1 MMTNDAALVSCRK
14 RLVGV
19 CFCALPGYTNAM
31 RLLMALIFC
40 RKRLVRIF
48 FYVSERPVFVFQ
60 KRITLAAIKNTDKD
74 YSMKQFPIPIPILPS
89 VGRTFGQTQR
99 IMSPDAHLARLPE
112 RVVPFCKSLAQLG
125 QTPCSFVN
133 HLPNLGKRQKVST
146 AICPTWASAKKSV
159 QPFAQLGQAS
169 KFLHGSC
176 PTAGKPLH

>member
-19 CFCALPGYTNAM
+19 CFC
-31 RLLMALIFC
+31 
-40 RKRLVRIF
+40 
-48 FYVSERPVFVFQ
+48 VSDRSIFVFQ

>member
-1 MMTNDAALVSCRK
+1 MMTNDAAFVSCRK

-19 CFCALPGYTNAM
+19 CFCASD
-31 RLLMALIFC
+31 RSI
-40 RKRLVRIF
+40 
-48 FYVSERPVFVFQ
+48 FVFQ

-74 YSMKQFPIPIPILPS
+74 YSMKQLLIHFPILPLF
-89 VGRTFGQTQR
+89 GRTFGQTQR
-99 IMSPDAHLARLPE
+99 IMSTDAHLARLPE
-112 RVVPFCKSLAQLG
+112 RVVSFCKSLAQLG

-159 QPFAQLGQAS
+159 QPFAQLGQAP
-169 KFLHGSC
+169 KFLHGLC

>member
-1 MMTNDAALVSCRK
+1 
-14 RLVGV
+14 
-19 CFCALPGYTNAM
+19 M

>member
-1 MMTNDAALVSCRK
+1 MMTNDAAFVSCRK

-19 CFCALPGYTNAM
+19 CFC
-31 RLLMALIFC
+31 
-40 RKRLVRIF
+40 
-48 FYVSERPVFVFQ
+48 VSDRSIFVFQ

-74 YSMKQFPIPIPILPS
+74 YSMKQFTIQTPILPP
-89 VGRTFGQTQR
+89 VGMTFGQAER

-112 RVVPFCKSLAQLG
+112 RLVPFCKSLAQLG

-159 QPFAQLGQAS
+159 QPFAQLGQAL
-169 KFLHGSC
+169 KFLHGPC